1 MYKVIKRDGKEV
13 SFNIKKIS
21 DAIRKAFDACD
32 RQYEDS
38 VIDMIALR
46 VASDFEPKIKDNLIS
61 VEDIQDSAEKVLM
74 EAGFPDVSK
83 AYILYRKQ
91 RESIRNITNTT
102 FDYKLLVDS
111 YLEALDLNIKEN
123 NSEDYSVGGLILS
136 NSVAITS
143 NYWLSES
150 YDEEV
155 SNAHRNADIHIH
167 DLNMLSGDS
176 AGWSLI
182 QLIKEG
188 LGGVEGGVDSAPAK
202 HLNVLCLQLIN
213 FLGILQNEWA
223 GAQSLTS
230 FDTYLAP
237 FVKENELEY
246 EEVKDIIQSFVY
258 SLNIPSRWG
267 SLAPFVNI
275 AFDWTVPE
283 DIAKQRVVVGGKEL
297 KYTYADCTEEMDII
311 NKAFL
316 EVMLEGDAS
325 GNRFQ
330 YPIPTYA
337 ITTDFNWDDSEN
349 NSLLFELATKY
360 GTPFFANYL
369 NSDLK
374 VDDARSINNK
384 KIDYKV
390 VQRKNSSY
398 FGCGENTGSIGSI
411 TINLPRL
418 SYQAKNE
425 KDFFKRLDRMMDIS
439 ARALNTKRRVLSQ
452 LLDNGLYPYTK
463 RYIKNFD
470 QHFSTIGL
478 IGMNEACLNANWLG
492 KDLTS
497 QESQDFA
504 VRVLEHMK
512 EKVLSFQQEFKHLFA
527 LEATPAEGTSYRL
540 AKKDKEEFEDI
551 ITASEETPYY
561 TNSTYLP
568 AGYTDDLFLA
578 LDIQDR
584 LQPIYTAGTTFNVYL
599 KEKLSNDNAT
609 LILIRKIIGN
619 YHLPYFSI
627 TPTYSMCKKHGYL
640 QGEVEVCPKCKKE
653 CDVYSR
659 VTGYYRPIRKWNEGK
674 KQEFKDRK
682 TFKVE

>member
-13 SFNIKKIS
+13 AFNIKKIS
-21 DAIRKAFDACD
+21 DAIRKAFDACN

-46 VASDFEPKIKDNLIS
+46 VASDFEPKIKDNLVS

-102 FDYKLLVDS
+102 LDYKQLVDR
-111 YLEALDLNIKEN
+111 YLEALDINLKEN

-136 NSVAITS
+136 NSGAITA
-143 NYWLSES
+143 NYWLNEA

-155 SNAHRNADIHIH
+155 ASAHRNADIHIH

-188 LGGVEGGVDSAPAK
+188 FGGVDGSVDSKPANS
-202 HLNVLCLQLIN
+202 LRDILEQLVN
-213 FLGILQNEWA
+213 FLGVLQNEWA
-223 GAQSLTS
+223 GAQSIVS

-237 FVKENELEY
+237 FIKENELSY
-246 EEVKDIIQSFVY
+246 EEVKSCIKSFVFA
-258 SLNIPSRWG
+258 LNIPTRWG
-267 SLAPFVNI
+267 SLSPFTNI
-275 AFDWTVPE
+275 SLDWTVPS
-283 DIAKQRVVVGGKEL
+283 DLAKQRVVVGGKEL
-297 KYTYADCTEEMDII
+297 KYTYADCVEEMDML

-316 EVMLEGDAS
+316 EIMLEGDDS

-330 YPIPTYA
+330 YPIPTYS
-337 ITTDFNWDDSEN
+337 ITTEFNWDDSEN
-349 NSLLFELATKY
+349 NSLLFSLATKY

-374 VDDARSINNK
+374 VGEERLINNK
-384 KIDYKV
+384 KIDYKTI
-390 VQRKNSSY
+390 QRKGGGYYGS
-398 FGCGENTGSIGSI
+398 GENTGSIGSV
-411 TINLPRL
+411 TINLPRIA
-418 SYQAKNE
+418 YQAKNE
-425 KDFFKRLDRMMDIS
+425 KDFFKRLDKMMDLS
-439 ARALNTKRRVLSQ
+439 ARALETKRRILTQ
-452 LLDNGLYPYTK
+452 LLENGLYPFTR
-463 RYIKNFD
+463 RYLKNFD
-470 QHFSTIGL
+470 QHFSTIGI
-478 IGMNEACLNANWLG
+478 IGMSEACLNANWLG
-492 KDLTS
+492 KDLTN
-497 QESQDFA
+497 QDSQDFA
-504 VRVLEHMK
+504 IRVLEHMR
-512 EKVLSFQQEFKHLFA
+512 EKLLTIQQGYKCLYA
-527 LEATPAEGTSYRL
+527 LEATPAEGTAYRL

-551 ITASEETPYY
+551 ITASEDVPYY

-568 AGYTDDLFLA
+568 VGYTDDLFLA
-578 LDIQDR
+578 LDTQDK
-584 LQPIYTAGTTFNVYL
+584 LQPFYSSGNLFNVYL

-619 YHLPYFSI
+619 YHLPYFTI
-627 TPTYSMCKKHGYL
+627 TPTYSICKKHGYL
-640 QGEVEVCPKCKKE
+640 QGEVEVCPKCKKD

-659 VTGYYRPIRKWNEGK
+659 ITGYYRPLRKWNEGK
-674 KQEFKDRK
+674 KQEYRDRK
-682 TFKVE
+682 SYRVE

>member
-21 DAIRKAFDACD
+21 DAVRKAFDACN

-102 FDYKLLVDS
+102 FDYKLLVDR
-111 YLEALDLNIKEN
+111 YLEALDLNMKEN
-123 NSEDYSVGGLILS
+123 KSEDYSVGGLILS
-136 NSVAITS
+136 NSGAITA
-143 NYWLSES
+143 NYWLNEA
-150 YDEEV
+150 YDEEI

-167 DLNMLSGDS
+167 DLNMLTGDS
-176 AGWSLI
+176 AGWSII

-188 LGGVEGGVDSAPAK
+188 LGGVDGAVDSAPAES
-202 HLNVLCLQLIN
+202 LNELCIQLAN
-213 FLGILQNEWA
+213 FLSILQNEWA
-223 GAQSLTS
+223 GAQSISS

-237 FVKENELEY
+237 YIKENELSY
-246 EEVKDIIQSFVY
+246 EEVKGIIKSFVY
-258 SLNIPSRWG
+258 SLNMPSRWG
-267 SLAPFVNI
+267 GQPPFTNVL
-275 AFDWTVPE
+275 FDWTVPS
-283 DIAKQRVVVGGKEL
+283 DLAKQRVVVGGKEL
-297 KYTYADCTEEMDII
+297 KYTYADCVEEIDML

-325 GNRFQ
+325 NKQFQ
-330 YPIPTYA
+330 YPIPTYS
-337 ITTDFNWDDSEN
+337 ITKDFNWDDSDN

-369 NSDLK
+369 NSVLNVGDVRAL
-374 VDDARSINNK
+374 NNK
-384 KIDYKV
+384 KIDYKTI
-390 VQRKNSSY
+390 QRKGGGY
-398 FGCGENTGSIGSI
+398 FGSGENTGSIGSV
-411 TINLPRL
+411 TVNLPRIA
-418 SYQAKNE
+418 YQAKNE
-425 KDFFKRLDRMMDIS
+425 KDFYKRLDRIMDIS
-439 ARALNTKRRVLSQ
+439 ARALTTKRRVLNQ
-452 LLDNGLYPYTK
+452 LLENGLYPFTK
-463 RYIKNFD
+463 RYLKNFD
-470 QHFSTIGL
+470 QHFSTIGI

-492 KDLTS
+492 KDLTN

-504 VRVLEHMK
+504 LEVLKHIQ
-512 EKVLSFQQEFKHLFA
+512 EKVLSLQQEHKQLFA

-551 ITASEETPYY
+551 ITASEEVPYY

-568 AGYTDDLFLA
+568 VGYTDDLFLA
-578 LDIQDR
+578 LDIQDK
-584 LQPIYTAGTTFNVYL
+584 LQPLYTSATVFNVYL
-599 KEKLSNDNAT
+599 KERLKSNNST

-619 YHLPYFSI
+619 YHFPYFTIS
-627 TPTYSMCKKHGYL
+627 PTYSVCKKHGYL
-640 QGEVEVCPKCKKE
+640 QGEVKECPKCKKE
-653 CDVYSR
+653 CDIYSR
-659 VTGYYRPIRKWNEGK
+659 ITGYYRPLRKWNEGK
-674 KQEFKDRK
+674 TQEYKDRK
-682 TFKVE
+682 VYKVE